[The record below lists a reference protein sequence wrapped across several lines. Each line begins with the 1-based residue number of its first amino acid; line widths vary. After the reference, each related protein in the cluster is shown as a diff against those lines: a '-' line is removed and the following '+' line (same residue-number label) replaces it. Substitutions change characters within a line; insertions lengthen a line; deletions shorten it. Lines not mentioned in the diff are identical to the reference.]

1 MDIRMD
7 GKAALVTGASR
18 GIGLATARRLAE
30 SGAAVLL
37 VSRRPE
43 GLAEATASLEGLD
56 GEVSW
61 LAGHVAKAED
71 AEAAV
76 ATCLERYGRLD
87 VLVNNAATSPYF
99 GPMIE
104 ISEPQMTKTYEVNQ
118 ASVLLWSKA
127 AWHSWMAEHGGVML
141 NVSSVGG
148 LQPEPGIGW
157 YNVTK
162 AAIIHVTRQLAYE
175 LGPKVRVN
183 ALAPG
188 VVRTELA
195 RALWET
201 GEDWLSSHL
210 PLGRIGEP
218 SDIADAALFLVSDAA
233 SWITGQILAVDGG
246 TSSMASGG
254 VS

>member
-1 MDIRMD
+1 MR

-18 GIGLATARRLAE
+18 GIGLAIAQRLAE
-30 SGAAVLL
+30 AGGSVLL
-37 VSRRPE
+37 VSRKPD
-43 GLAEATASLEGLD
+43 GLEEAARSLEGLP

-61 LAGHVAKAED
+61 LAAHVARAEE

-76 ATCLERYGRLD
+76 AACLDRYERLD
-87 VLVNNAATSPYF
+87 ALVNNAATNPYF
-99 GPMIE
+99 GPMLD
-104 ISEPQMTKTYEVNQ
+104 ISESQMTKTYEVNQ
-118 ASVLLWSKA
+118 AAVVHWTKA
-127 AWHSWMAEHGGVML
+127 AWHAWMGEHGGAVL

-148 LQPEPGIGW
+148 LDPEPGIGW

-162 AAIIHVTRQLAYE
+162 AAVIHVTRQLAAE
-175 LGPKVRVN
+175 LGPDVRVN

-188 VVRTELA
+188 LVRTELA

-201 GEDWLSSHL
+201 GEAGFAKHL

-218 SDIADAALFLVSDAA
+218 EDVANAALFLLSDAA

-246 TSSMASGG
+246 TSVMASGG
-254 VS
+254 ISFS